1 MITAMTSDAAP
12 VNVHYQRPGWF
23 GQRFNDLIGLLT
35 RAGIGVWG
43 ARTLEVAG
51 RKSGQPRRN
60 PVNLLVVDGRHYLV
74 AARGETEWVRN
85 LRAAG
90 GRLVLILGRRRQ
102 EWSAIEVADDAKAEI
117 LRSYLRRW
125 KAEVGMFFD
134 GADAKSSDEQLAAIA
149 PRHPVFE
156 ITVS

>member
-60 PVNLLVVDGRHYLV
+60 PVNLL
-74 AARGETEWVRN
+74 
-85 LRAAG
+85 AAG